1 MRPNRTHAGRDAALS
16 HREAQSLFGALADE
30 ELAPPAQ
37 RELETHLEDC
47 TDCRA
52 GWQAYS
58 ATVLRVR
65 RVERERAPPAL
76 SSLIMRRVR
85 KQRSARLR
93 AAAHHHLLTTYR
105 VPIEA
110 AIPMLIGALVA
121 AFLVFAAP

>member
-1 MRPNRTHAGRDAALS
+1 MRPNNTHAARDAALS
-16 HREAQSLFGALADE
+16 HREAQRLFGALADD

-37 RELETHLEDC
+37 HELETHLEGC

-76 SSLIMRRVR
+76 STLIMRRVR
-85 KQRSARLR
+85 KRRSSALR
-93 AAAHHHLLTTYR
+93 AAAHHHLITTYR

-110 AIPMLIGALVA
+110 VIPLLIGALVA
-121 AFLVFAAP
+121 AFLVFSAP